1 MPASQLHLVVLKFR
15 VRAHSSGSVSA
26 EDSLCARAPPSA
38 SRYSPCRD
46 SAGIRTLYH
55 RKFRLGEA
63 RSAGDLLSATCQ
75 QVSSTLSGATSVI
88 PSPFRLLQVLG
99 AVHAVTLSQN
109 SDSVR
114 PETCFFSCVRAPPA
128 ATCLVMQSTHSARG
142 ANLSVRGPPVCGM
155 HDRGIA
161 CHAAMSIAEPRTL
174 PAHPAPDYRAMRRL
188 GARRD

>member
-63 RSAGDLLSATCQ
+63 RSAQELLFATCQ
-75 QVSSTLSGATSVI
+75 QVSSTLSGPSACFKFLVQSMRSLYRKI
-88 PSPFRLLQVLG
+88 PTRLG
-99 AVHAVTLSQN
+99 H
-109 SDSVR
+109 R
-114 PETCFFSCVRAPPA
+114 PAFYRACEPPPA
-128 ATCLVMQSTHSARG
+128 ATCFVMQSTGTHSVRG